1 MAKTKKILIIED
13 DQTILS
19 MYDSKFQG
27 EGFEVFK
34 AEDGNEGFKIAQKEQ
49 PDIIML
55 DIILPQIDGFTV
67 LSELKKDKKTK
78 DIPVVMLTN
87 LGTIEDQKKGKT
99 MGAEDYL
106 VKASLTP
113 AEISEKIKKILK
125 IK

>member
-13 DQTILS
+13 DATILS
-19 MYDSKFQG
+19 MYESKFIG
-27 EGFEVFK
+27 EGFKVFS
-34 AEDGNEGFKIAQKEQ
+34 AEDGNKGLEIAKTEK

-67 LSELKKDKKTK
+67 LSELKKDKTTSG
-78 DIPVVMLTN
+78 IPVVMLTN
-87 LGTIEDQKKGKT
+87 LGTTEDQKKGKK

-113 AEISEKIKKILK
+113 AQISEKIKKILK
-125 IK
+125 I

>member
-1 MAKTKKILIIED
+1 MAKPKKILIIED
-13 DQTILS
+13 DLTILS
-19 MYDSKFQG
+19 MYESKFAG
-27 EGFEVFK
+27 EGFKVFG
-34 AEDGNEGFKIAQKEQ
+34 AEDGNKGLEIAKKEN

-67 LSELKKDKKTK
+67 LAELKKDKKTQ

-87 LGTIEDQKKGKT
+87 LGTTEDQKKGKK

-113 AEISEKIKKILK
+113 AQISEKIKKILK
-125 IK
+125 I

>member
-1 MAKTKKILIIED
+1 MTNTKTILIIED

-27 EGFEVFK
+27 EGFEVLK
-34 AEDGNEGFKIAQKEQ
+34 AEDGNEGLKIAKKNQ

-67 LSELKKDKKTK
+67 LAELKKDKATK
-78 DIPVVMLTN
+78 NIPVVMLTN
-87 LGTIEDQKKGKT
+87 LGTTEDQKKGKK

-113 AEISEKIKKILK
+113 AEISEKIKKILN